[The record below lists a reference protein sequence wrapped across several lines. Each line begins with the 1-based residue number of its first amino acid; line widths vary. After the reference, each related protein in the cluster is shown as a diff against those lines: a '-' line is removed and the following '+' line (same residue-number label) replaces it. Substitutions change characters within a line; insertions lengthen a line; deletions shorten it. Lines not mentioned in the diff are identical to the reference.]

1 MFPERIEKQF
11 EFLKEIDKEK
21 NIFRQTYL
29 ADGMRKEN
37 DAEHAWH
44 MALFVM
50 VLSEYANEDIDVL
63 KTMKIVLIH
72 DLIEIYAGDTYAYDS
87 KGNESKRG
95 RELAAADR
103 LFNILPKDQAE
114 EFRALWD
121 EFEENITPEARFANT
136 MDKIQPLMLNNAS
149 EGRSWEE
156 HGVHASQ
163 VYGRNEKTHLG
174 SEELWKY
181 ADETFIRPN
190 VGRQLKRDYV
200 ELSMM

>member
-29 ADGMRKEN
+29 ADGKRKEN

-87 KGNESKRG
+87 KGNESKRE

-103 LFNILPKDQAE
+103 LFNILPSDQAE

-181 ADETFIRPN
+181 ADETFIKPN
-190 VGRQLKRDYV
+190 VGKQLKRD
-200 ELSMM
+200 

>member
-156 HGVHASQ
+156 HGVHALQ

-190 VGRQLKRDYV
+190 VGRQLKRD
-200 ELSMM
+200 

>member
-87 KGNESKRG
+87 MKMNDLETARHNQIKSRTF
-95 RELAAADR
+95 
-103 LFNILPKDQAE
+103 FNSI
-114 EFRALWD
+114 
-121 EFEENITPEARFANT
+121 
-136 MDKIQPLMLNNAS
+136 
-149 EGRSWEE
+149 
-156 HGVHASQ
+156 
-163 VYGRNEKTHLG
+163 
-174 SEELWKY
+174 
-181 ADETFIRPN
+181 
-190 VGRQLKRDYV
+190 
-200 ELSMM
+200 

>member
-11 EFLKEIDKEK
+11 EFLKEIDKEN

-190 VGRQLKRDYV
+190 VGRQLKRD
-200 ELSMM
+200 

>member
-103 LFNILPKDQAE
+103 LLIFCQKTRQRNSGHCGMNSRKILRRKPGLPTQ
-114 EFRALWD
+114 W
-121 EFEENITPEARFANT
+121 TRFS
-136 MDKIQPLMLNNAS
+136 L
-149 EGRSWEE
+149 
-156 HGVHASQ
+156 
-163 VYGRNEKTHLG
+163 
-174 SEELWKY
+174 
-181 ADETFIRPN
+181 
-190 VGRQLKRDYV
+190 
-200 ELSMM
+200 

>member
-121 EFEENITPEARFANT
+121 EFEKNITPEARFANT

-190 VGRQLKRDYV
+190 VGRQLKRD
-200 ELSMM
+200 

>member
-87 KGNESKRG
+87 KGNESKRE

-103 LFNILPKDQAE
+103 LFNILPKDQAK

-181 ADETFIRPN
+181 ADETFIKPN
-190 VGRQLKRDYV
+190 VGKQLKRD
-200 ELSMM
+200 

>member
-103 LFNILPKDQAE
+103 LFNILPEDQAE

-174 SEELWKY
+174 SEELWEY

-190 VGRQLKRDYV
+190 IGRQLKRD
-200 ELSMM
+200 

>member
-87 KGNESKRG
+87 KGKESKRG

-103 LFNILPKDQAE
+103 LFSILPKDQAE

-163 VYGRNEKTHLG
+163 VYGRNEKIHLG

-190 VGRQLKRDYV
+190 VGRQLKRD
-200 ELSMM
+200 

>member
-181 ADETFIRPN
+181 ADETFIRHN
-190 VGRQLKRDYV
+190 VGRQLKRD
-200 ELSMM
+200 

>member
-156 HGVHASQ
+156 HGVHASL

-190 VGRQLKRDYV
+190 VGRQLKRD
-200 ELSMM
+200 

>member
-149 EGRSWEE
+149 AGRSWEE

-190 VGRQLKRDYV
+190 VGRQLKRD
-200 ELSMM
+200 

>member
-1 MFPERIEKQF
+1 
-11 EFLKEIDKEK
+11 
-21 NIFRQTYL
+21 
-29 ADGMRKEN
+29 
-37 DAEHAWH
+37 

-190 VGRQLKRDYV
+190 VGRQLKRD
-200 ELSMM
+200 

>member
-156 HGVHASQ
+156 HGVYASQ

-190 VGRQLKRDYV
+190 VGRQLKRD
-200 ELSMM
+200 